1 LILLPSAIKKPAA
14 EFAISLMWL
23 SRFSAKFFPCFFI
36 FFFFRRKKKRPKA
49 NVDEV
54 VKSLSCRH
62 PGERRGP
69 EQPEK
74 TGFRLPPE

>member
-1 LILLPSAIKKPAA
+1 MPKMMKMPIMPKMPKVPKMPK
-14 EFAISLMWL
+14 ISKM
-23 SRFSAKFFPCFFI
+23 AK
-36 FFFFRRKKKRPKA
+36 
-49 NVDEV
+49 VDEV
-54 VKSLSCRH
+54 VKSPSSRH